1 MKTLSDFTPRKKPK
15 KNGFCTFEEYCDIN
29 GINDTNIS
37 ERDINFYYT
46 FRYFYTPDCVGYNY
60 KEHLYETLTSH
71 SKKSLVNRLIDL
83 LREFIL
89 DFNIDSA
96 KNLDKGIFAFLIS
109 KDCPIFGEDNK
120 DFLSSFE
127 LSDCEL
133 SDKIYGILEFYKYYI
148 TFIEEYKS
156 ENEDGYILK
165 GYILEIESYFTED
178 ARATIK
184 ENGNILYHITES
196 RNVSDILKKGLIP
209 KTGKRIYQ
217 GGYRYFPERVYLI
230 GHNSDIV
237 ANIESVIDDK
247 EFEKR
252 GIQYTI
258 LKINLGKHNISLW
271 YDDASDGKYNVY
283 TLEAI
288 PPSLISITTLGE
300 IQKSIRNE
308 RQ

>member
-1 MKTLSDFTPRKKPK
+1 MKKLSDFAIRKKPK

-71 SKKSLVNRLIDL
+71 FKESLVKRLISL
-83 LREFIL
+83 LNEFIL
-89 DFNIDSA
+89 DFDIDGA
-96 KNLDKGIFAFLIS
+96 KNIDKGIFAFLIS
-109 KDCPIFGEDNK
+109 KDCPIFGDDDK
-120 DFLSSFE
+120 GFLSSFE

-133 SDKIYGILEFYKYYI
+133 SDKIYNILEFYKYYI
-148 TFIEEYKS
+148 TFIEEYKK
-156 ENEDGYILK
+156 ENVEGYILQ
-165 GYILEIESYFTED
+165 IESYFTED
-178 ARATIK
+178 ARETIK

-196 RNVSDILKKGLIP
+196 RNVPDILRKGLIP
-209 KTGKRIYQ
+209 KTGKRTYQ

-230 GHNSDIV
+230 GNNPNIV
-237 ANIESVIDDK
+237 ENIDSVIIDN
-247 EFEKR
+247 EFEKN
-252 GIQYTI
+252 GIQYAI
-258 LKINLGKHNISLW
+258 LKIDLGKHNISLW

-288 PPSLISITTLGE
+288 PPSLISITTIDE
-300 IQKSIRNE
+300 I
-308 RQ
+308 

>member
-1 MKTLSDFTPRKKPK
+1 MKKLSDLVIRKKPN

-37 ERDINFYYT
+37 EKDINFYYN
-46 FRYFYTPDCVGYNY
+46 FRYFYVPDYVGDNY
-60 KEHLYETLTSH
+60 RERLYETLTSH

-83 LREFIL
+83 LNEFI
-89 DFNIDSA
+89 IDVDLESA

-109 KDCPIFGEDNK
+109 KDCPIFGEDDK
-120 DFLSSFE
+120 EFLSSFE
-127 LSDCEL
+127 LSDCKL
-133 SDKIYGILEFYKYYI
+133 SDKVYNILEFYKYYI
-148 TFIEEYKS
+148 TFIEEK
-156 ENEDGYILK
+156 ENGYILQ
-165 GYILEIESYFTED
+165 IESYFTED

-196 RNVSDILKKGLIP
+196 RNVPDILRKGLRP
-209 KTGKRIYQ
+209 KTGKRKYQ

-230 GHNSDIV
+230 GNNPDIV
-237 ANIESVIDDK
+237 ENIDSVIDDK

-252 GIQYTI
+252 GIQYSI
-258 LKINLGKHNISLW
+258 LKIDLGEHNISLW
-271 YDDASDGKYNVY
+271 YDDASVGKYNVY

-288 PPSLISITTLGE
+288 PPSLISITTKDE

-308 RQ
+308 E

>member
-60 KEHLYETLTSH
+60 EEHLYETLTSH
-71 SKKSLVNRLIDL
+71 SKKSLVNKLIDL
-83 LREFIL
+83 LNEFI
-89 DFNIDSA
+89 IDVDLESA

-109 KDCPIFGEDNK
+109 KDCPIFAEDDK
-120 DFLSSFE
+120 EFLSSFE

-133 SDKIYGILEFYKYYI
+133 SDKIYDILEFYKYYI
-148 TFIEEYKS
+148 TYISEYKKK
-156 ENEDGYILK
+156 NEE

-178 ARATIK
+178 ARETIK

-196 RNVSDILKKGLIP
+196 RNVPDILRKGLRP

-217 GGYRYFPERVYLI
+217 GGYRYFPERLYLI
-230 GHNSDIV
+230 GHNT
-237 ANIESVIDDK
+237 NIIENIDSVIRDK

-258 LKINLGKHNISLW
+258 LKIDLGEHNISLW
-271 YDDASDGKYNVY
+271 YDDASVGKYNVY

-288 PPSLISITTLGE
+288 PPSLISITTKDE
-300 IQKSIRNE
+300 IKKSIRND

>member
-1 MKTLSDFTPRKKPK
+1 MKKLSDFVIRKKPK

-37 ERDINFYYT
+37 ERDINFYYN
-46 FRYFYTPDCVGYNY
+46 FRYVYVPDCVGDNY
-60 KEHLYETLTSH
+60 EEHLYETLTSH
-71 SKKSLVNRLIDL
+71 SKESLVKRLISL
-83 LREFIL
+83 LNEFII
-89 DFNIDSA
+89 DFDIDGA
-96 KNLDKGIFAFLIS
+96 KNIDKGIFAFLIS
-109 KDCPIFGEDNK
+109 KDCPIFGEDDK
-120 DFLSSFE
+120 GFLSSFE

-148 TFIEEYKS
+148 TFIEE
-156 ENEDGYILK
+156 NEK
-165 GYILEIESYFTED
+165 GYILTIESYFTED
-178 ARATIK
+178 ARTTIK

-196 RNVSDILKKGLIP
+196 RNVPDILRKGLIP
-209 KTGKRIYQ
+209 KTGKRKYQ

-230 GHNSDIV
+230 GHHPGIV
-237 ANIESVIDDK
+237 ENIDSVIDDK

-252 GIQYTI
+252 RIQYTI
-258 LKINLGKHNISLW
+258 LKIDLGEHNISLW

-288 PPSLISITTLGE
+288 PPSLISITTKDE
-300 IQKSIRNE
+300 IKKSIHND

>member
-1 MKTLSDFTPRKKPK
+1 MKKLSDFTPRKKPK

-46 FRYFYTPDCVGYNY
+46 FRYVYVPDCVGYNY

-71 SKKSLVNRLIDL
+71 SKKSLINKLIDL
-83 LREFIL
+83 LNEFI
-89 DFNIDSA
+89 IDVDLESA

-148 TFIEEYKS
+148 TYIEEYKS
-156 ENEDGYILK
+156 ENEDGYILA
-165 GYILEIESYFTED
+165 IESYFTED
-178 ARATIK
+178 ARETIK

-196 RNVSDILKKGLIP
+196 RNVPDILRKGLTP

-217 GGYRYFPERVYLI
+217 GGYRYFPERLYLI
-230 GHNSDIV
+230 GHNPDIV
-237 ANIESVIDDK
+237 ANIDSVIDDK

-252 GIQYTI
+252 RIQYTI

-288 PPSLISITTLGE
+288 PPSLISITTKDE
-300 IQKSIRNE
+300 IKKSIHNE

>member
-1 MKTLSDFTPRKKPK
+1 MKKLSDFAIRKKPK

-71 SKKSLVNRLIDL
+71 SKESLVKRLISL
-83 LREFIL
+83 LNEFIL
-89 DFNIDSA
+89 EFDIDGA
-96 KNLDKGIFAFLIS
+96 KNIDKGIFAFLIS
-109 KDCPIFGEDNK
+109 KDCPIFGDYDK
-120 DFLSSFE
+120 GFLSSFE

-133 SDKIYGILEFYKYYI
+133 SDKIYNILEFYKYYI
-148 TFIEEYKS
+148 TFIEEYKK
-156 ENEDGYILK
+156 ENVEGYILQ
-165 GYILEIESYFTED
+165 IESYFTED
-178 ARATIK
+178 ARETIK

-196 RNVSDILKKGLIP
+196 RNVPDILRKGLIP
-209 KTGKRIYQ
+209 KTGKRTYQ

-230 GHNSDIV
+230 GNNPNIV
-237 ANIESVIDDK
+237 ENIDSVIIDK
-247 EFEKR
+247 EFEKN
-252 GIQYTI
+252 GIQYAI
-258 LKINLGKHNISLW
+258 LKIDLGKHNISLW

-288 PPSLISITTLGE
+288 PPSLISITTIDE
-300 IQKSIRNE
+300 I
-308 RQ
+308 

>member
-1 MKTLSDFTPRKKPK
+1 MKKLSDFVNRKKPK

-29 GINDTNIS
+29 GINEDNIS
-37 ERDINFYYT
+37 ERDINFYYN
-46 FRYFYTPDCVGYNY
+46 FRYVYIPDCVGDNY
-60 KEHLYETLTSH
+60 KERLYETLTSH
-71 SKKSLVNRLIDL
+71 SKESLVKRLISL
-83 LREFIL
+83 LSEFIL
-89 DFNIDSA
+89 DFDIDGA
-96 KNLDKGIFAFLIS
+96 KNIDKGIFAFLIS
-109 KDCPIFGEDNK
+109 KDCPIFAEDDK
-120 DFLSSFE
+120 EFLSSFE

-133 SDKIYGILEFYKYYI
+133 SDKIYDILEFYKYYI
-148 TFIEEYKS
+148 TYIEEYKS
-156 ENEDGYILK
+156 ENED

-237 ANIESVIDDK
+237 ANTESVIDDK

-258 LKINLGKHNISLW
+258 LKIDLGKHNISLW

-288 PPSLISITTLGE
+288 PPSLISITTLDE

>member
-1 MKTLSDFTPRKKPK
+1 MKKLSDFAIRKKPK

-60 KEHLYETLTSH
+60 KEHLYETLISH
-71 SKKSLVNRLIDL
+71 SKESLVKRLISL
-83 LREFIL
+83 LNEFIL
-89 DFNIDSA
+89 EFDIDGA
-96 KNLDKGIFAFLIS
+96 KNIDKGIFAFLIS
-109 KDCPIFGEDNK
+109 KDCPIFGDDDK
-120 DFLSSFE
+120 GFLSSFE

-133 SDKIYGILEFYKYYI
+133 SDKIYNILEFYKYYI
-148 TFIEEYKS
+148 TFIEEYKK
-156 ENEDGYILK
+156 ENVEGYILQ
-165 GYILEIESYFTED
+165 IESYFTED
-178 ARATIK
+178 ARETIK

-196 RNVSDILKKGLIP
+196 RNVPDILRKGLIP
-209 KTGKRIYQ
+209 KTGKRTYQ

-230 GHNSDIV
+230 GHNSDV
-237 ANIESVIDDK
+237 VTNIDSVIRDK
-247 EFEKR
+247 EFEKNR
-252 GIQYTI
+252 IQYTI
-258 LKINLGKHNISLW
+258 LKIDLGKHNISLW

-308 RQ
+308 RP

>member
-1 MKTLSDFTPRKKPK
+1 MKKLSDFVIRKKPK

-46 FRYFYTPDCVGYNY
+46 FRYFYVPDSIGDNY
-60 KEHLYETLTSH
+60 EEHLYETLTSH
-71 SKKSLVNRLIDL
+71 SKESLVKRLISL
-83 LREFIL
+83 LNEFIL
-89 DFNIDSA
+89 EFDIDGA
-96 KNLDKGIFAFLIS
+96 KNIDKGIFAFLIS
-109 KDCPIFGEDNK
+109 KDCPIFGEDDK
-120 DFLSSFE
+120 EFLSSFE

-133 SDKIYGILEFYKYYI
+133 SDKIYDILEFYKYYI
-148 TFIEEYKS
+148 TFIEEYKK
-156 ENEDGYILK
+156 ENKEGYILA
-165 GYILEIESYFTED
+165 IESYFTED

-196 RNVSDILKKGLIP
+196 RNVPDILKKGLRP
-209 KTGKRIYQ
+209 KTGKRTYQ
-217 GGYRYFPERVYLI
+217 GGYRYFPERLYLI
-230 GHNSDIV
+230 GHNSDVV
-237 ANIESVIDDK
+237 ANIDSVIIDK
-247 EFEKR
+247 EFEKNK
-252 GIQYTI
+252 IQYTI
-258 LKINLGKHNISLW
+258 LKIDLGKHNISLW

-288 PPSLISITTLGE
+288 PPSLISITTIDE